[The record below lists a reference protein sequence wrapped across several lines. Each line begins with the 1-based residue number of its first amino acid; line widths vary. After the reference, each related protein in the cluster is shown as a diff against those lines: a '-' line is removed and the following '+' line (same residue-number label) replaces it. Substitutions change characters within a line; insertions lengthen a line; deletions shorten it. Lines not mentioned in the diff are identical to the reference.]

1 VSPTQWREA
10 ERIYA
15 EALGRDTAARE
26 AYLAEACAGDDGLRR
41 EVESLLSEA
50 ERCGQ
55 FLSSAGFE
63 SAMRSM
69 AGSGSVPRPRAAA
82 GAAALAPARPA
93 FFWFA
98 IVCGIAVLGMWGCT
112 AYVAYLNTGGKDFG
126 WESLYTRAGW
136 IAVNVYAGG
145 PADGKL
151 NSGDRFLAFNGD
163 TRATRIGPDPFRQ
176 FLRPGSDYSIRVLR
190 HGEMRE
196 YRLRVQ
202 PWHDWGSYPWAA
214 TYLILSLVNFSTG
227 LAMAL
232 LKPRDRL
239 AHLGFAT
246 LGLAAVRN
254 LASPLS
260 AHPGTP
266 PDMEFVLNQLAGLT
280 FPAALAAGYHFI
292 HRMSAASAKE
302 FVWLAIRRLLY
313 GLTAI
318 LALSQLLYFAAT
330 LRGPAALIGFAFRY
344 FWIVE
349 LNLVF
354 LKTSWEAALTVAF
367 GSICA
372 LIVWGYWHSHDADY
386 RRRIRWFAAGC
397 TAGIAPEMLLNLI
410 GWLLAISGHRD
421 WLMGTNWNLLRWIAD
436 QFMIALPIALT
447 YAVLK
452 HRLLDISVVVR
463 RGLRYMLA
471 RRMLQAILILPFLGL
486 ILPIVSH
493 PDKSLTESLK
503 QSSSLFNL
511 ALLVS
516 IGLVLRYRVPT
527 RLWLDRRFFREAY
540 QQEDILRRLIA
551 RIKDLDSLE
560 EVSKLVCNELDL
572 ALHPSWL
579 YICEWKDKSGRL
591 AVVQASARGAI
602 DSVAAVPAGILD
614 LLQACGSPRT
624 REPSSANASMD
635 SLVAIPISTNSV
647 SAGGALL
654 LGEKKSEEPYTETD
668 RRLIESVADAIAIA
682 WENLSLK
689 KRVDQG
695 LRERQEVLS
704 RLKPAGIML
713 LKECPVCGACFESDQ
728 EICPA
733 DSTEL
738 ILSLPVE
745 RTIGQRYWLEKR
757 IGKGGMGVVF
767 EATDL
772 SLSRKVAV
780 KIMLGHLFGETTAL
794 RRFEREA
801 RILAQLSHPNIVAI
815 HDFGSLGEDGAYL
828 VMERLTGLSW
838 RAELQ
843 RMGKIPYGVAASW
856 FDQLLAGLTAAHE
869 AGIVHRDLKPE
880 NVIIT
885 TPDRGAHD
893 TDAGLVKIL
902 DFGVAKANAFQ
913 SGASANLTEAG
924 VVVGTLAYMAP
935 EQLRGGPADRRAD
948 IFSVGIMA
956 AEGVTGRLPERNPAD
971 GTVLASSITSQLPT
985 RLAELVLKCVAPNP
999 NDRCTSLAAI
1009 HEDLVVE
1016 LRGSPLQI

>member
-1 VSPTQWREA
+1 MPSGSTPKRWLGPA
-10 ERIYA
+10 ER
-15 EALGRDTAARE
+15 G
-26 AYLAEACAGDDGLRR
+26 AYLAEACGGDHDLRR
-41 EVESLLSEA
+41 EVESLLMEA

-63 SAMRSM
+63 SALRSI
-69 AGSGSVPRPRAAA
+69 AGSDSVPLPRAEA
-82 GAAALAPARPA
+82 GAAAPAPRRPA

-98 IVCGIAVLGMWGCT
+98 IACGIAISGMWAST
-112 AYVAYLNTGGKDFG
+112 AYVAYRNTGGRDFG
-126 WESLYTRAGW
+126 WESLYSRAGW
-136 IAVNVYAGG
+136 TAVNVYTGG

-151 NSGDRFLAFNGD
+151 RSGDRFLAFNGD
-163 TRATRIGPDPFRQ
+163 TRATRIGPDAFRQ

-190 HGEMRE
+190 HGETHE

-202 PWHDWGSYPWAA
+202 PWQDWGSYPWAA
-214 TYLILSLVNFSTG
+214 TYLILSLVNLSTG

-232 LKPRDRL
+232 LKPRDSL
-239 AHLGFAT
+239 ARLGFAT

-280 FPAALAAGYHFI
+280 FPAVLAAGYHFI
-292 HRMSAASAKE
+292 HRISAASAKE
-302 FVWLAIRRLLY
+302 FVWLAIQRLLY
-313 GLTAI
+313 GVTAI
-318 LALSQLLYFAAT
+318 VTLSQILYFAAT
-330 LRGPAALIGFAFRY
+330 LRGPATLIGFAFRY

-354 LKTSWEAALTVAF
+354 LKTSWEAALAMAF

-372 LIVWGYWHSHDADY
+372 LIVWGYGHSQDADY

-397 TAGIAPEMLLNLI
+397 TAGIAPAMLLNLI
-410 GWLLAISGHRD
+410 GWLLAIGGHRA
-421 WLMGTNWNLLRWIAD
+421 WLLSVPWDRLRWVAD
-436 QFMIALPIALT
+436 QFMIALPAALT
-447 YAVLK
+447 YGVLK
-452 HRLLDISVVVR
+452 HRLLDIRVVVR

-486 ILPIVSH
+486 TLPIVSH
-493 PDKSLTESLK
+493 PDKSLIQSLR
-503 QSSSLFNL
+503 QSSSIVNLVLL
-511 ALLVS
+511 ALT
-516 IGLVLRYRVPT
+516 GLVLRYRVPM
-527 RLWLDRRFFREAY
+527 RMWLDRRFFRETY

-560 EVSKLVCNELDL
+560 GVSKLVCNELDL

-579 YICEWKDKSGRL
+579 YVCQWEDKSGRL

-602 DSVAAVPAGILD
+602 ESVAAVPAGILD
-614 LLQACGSPRT
+614 LLQACASSRT
-624 REPSSANASMD
+624 RESSAAAETD
-635 SLVAIPISTNSV
+635 SLVAVPISTNNA

-668 RRLIESVADAIAIA
+668 RRLLQGVADAIAIA
-682 WENLSLK
+682 WENLWLK

-695 LRERQEVLS
+695 LSERLEVLS
-704 RLKPAGIML
+704 RLKPAGITL
-713 LKECPVCGACFESDQ
+713 LKECPVCGACFDSDQ
-728 EICPA
+728 QICPV
-733 DSTEL
+733 DSAEL

-745 RTIGQRYWLEKR
+745 RTIGRRYWLEKR

-801 RILAQLSHPNIVAI
+801 RILAQLSHPNVVAI

-828 VMERLTGLSW
+828 VMERLSGRSW
-838 RAELQ
+838 RRELQ
-843 RMGKIPYGVAASW
+843 RMGKIPYAVAASW
-856 FDQLLAGLTAAHE
+856 FDQLLAGLTAAHA

-880 NVIIT
+880 NVIVT
-885 TPDRGAHD
+885 APERDAQD
-893 TDAGLVKIL
+893 TGGGLVKIL
-902 DFGVAKANAFQ
+902 DFGVAKANALQ
-913 SGASANLTEAG
+913 SPASASLTEAG
-924 VVVGTLAYMAP
+924 VVIGTLAYMSP
-935 EQLRGGPADRRAD
+935 EQLRGGPADQRAD

-956 AEGVTGRLPERNPAD
+956 AEAVTGRLPGRSPND
-971 GTVLASSITSQLPT
+971 GTVLAGSITGQLPT
-985 RLAELVLKCVAPNP
+985 RLADLVLSCVRPDP
-999 NDRCTSLAAI
+999 NDRCASLAAF
-1009 HEDLVVE
+1009 HKDLVAE
-1016 LRGSPLQI
+1016 LRACETQSAAGG